1 MKFEE
6 KMEKLEN
13 IIIELENNNSDL
25 EVSIDKY
32 NEAMK
37 LIKECDE
44 QLKNIETN
52 INKIVSENGELE
64 DLKVED

>member
-6 KMEKLEN
+6 KMQKLET
-13 IIIELENNNSDL
+13 IIAELESNNSDL
-25 EVSIDKY
+25 EDSISKY
-32 NEAMK
+32 NEAMM

-44 QLKNIETN
+44 QLKTIEAD
-52 INKIVSENGELE
+52 INKIVNQNGELE